1 MTHYEPKN
9 KYSAYA
15 GPLSIL
21 AAFFLC
27 ILIAIPV
34 LAWSTHDQSPPQ
46 EAAISQNTPQIGTSQ
61 DTPPDDCCFLPYF
74 GTHYYDVFFQDYLIG
89 RATIEVT
96 KQDDAYQV
104 RVNAKTRSAFNA
116 LYKVKY
122 KGEVSFNADPVT
134 PISATIEE
142 QTGSKSK
149 KYAMNFAENQ
159 VSVTEVEQKGKQ
171 PAKVKEKEYSSE
183 NFVLDPF
190 STIYLIRS
198 IAWEEGLTEIF
209 DVITGNKHYE
219 LQLVCTGA
227 TTLPINGHS
236 REAWIIQ
243 PQTRNVDKLESLSE
257 PGKWTILVSR
267 DDMREILKIA
277 GHPKIGRVAA
287 VLRKFEKIF

>member
-1 MTHYEPKN
+1 MTDYGQTGR
-9 KYSAYA
+9 YRAFT
-15 GPLSIL
+15 GPSSIL
-21 AAFFLC
+21 PAFFLC

-34 LAWSTHDQSPPQ
+34 LAWSALDHPPPQ
-46 EAAISQNTPQIGTSQ
+46 EATLSQ

-104 RVNAKTRSAFNA
+104 RVNAKTRSVLNA

-122 KGEVSFNADPVT
+122 KGEVAFNTDPVT

-159 VSVTEVEQKGKQ
+159 VSVTEVEKKGKQ

-198 IAWEEGLTEIF
+198 IAWEDGLTEIF

-219 LQLVCTGA
+219 LRLVCTG
-227 TTLPINGHS
+227 TTTVPINGDN
-236 REAWIIQ
+236 RGAWVIQ
-243 PQTRNVDKLESLSE
+243 PQTRNVDKPESLSE
-257 PGKWTILVSR
+257 EGKWTILVSR

-287 VLRKFEKIF
+287 ELRKFEKIF